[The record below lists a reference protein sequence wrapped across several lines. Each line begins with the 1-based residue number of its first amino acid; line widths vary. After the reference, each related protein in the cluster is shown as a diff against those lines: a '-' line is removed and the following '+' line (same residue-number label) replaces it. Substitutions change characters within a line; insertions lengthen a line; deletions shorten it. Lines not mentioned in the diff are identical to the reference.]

1 MHLINALN
9 NISKNLHCKHILVFK
24 TAVLL
29 VVKSNVTGW
38 KLNASA
44 AAGMNSPLS
53 ASLPHSAQIQ
63 SHRQKQLTD
72 WLGCQRKWGKM
83 QVFGLFLAF
92 GEKEIVAPSN
102 TQFMESISSEEE
114 GLEDSQNQ
122 QSLALLLFLL
132 ISNNINNNKIL
143 IIVEYY

>member
-1 MHLINALN
+1 
-9 NISKNLHCKHILVFK
+9 
-24 TAVLL
+24 
-29 VVKSNVTGW
+29 
-38 KLNASA
+38 
-44 AAGMNSPLS
+44 
-53 ASLPHSAQIQ
+53 
-63 SHRQKQLTD
+63 
-72 WLGCQRKWGKM
+72 M

-102 TQFMESISSEEE
+102 TQFMESISTEEE

-132 ISNNINNNKIL
+132 ISYNINNNKIL